1 MLAGIT
7 FPEEAAMGA
16 PAARPLLSAEA
27 GGNSKIFRIQID
39 PSPEGLR
46 CRLSGRLDA
55 ESTEIARSVLAGS
68 AGLRFAD
75 LSELGRVDDAGL
87 GLLGALRAAEVELEG
102 LSPYL
107 ALRLES
113 LAEGA
118 QRRPGG
124 GGR

>member
-1 MLAGIT
+1 MDAG
-7 FPEEAAMGA
+7 
-16 PAARPLLSAEA
+16 AARPLLRSEA
-27 GGNSKIFRIQID
+27 GGNPKIFRIQID

-55 ESTEIARSVLAGS
+55 ESTEVARSVLAGS

-75 LSELGRVDDAGL
+75 LSELGAVDDAGL

-113 LAEGA
+113 LAERA

>member
-1 MLAGIT
+1 MDQG
-7 FPEEAAMGA
+7 
-16 PAARPLLSAEA
+16 AARPLLRSAA
-27 GGNSKIFRIQID
+27 RGYPKIFRIQID

-75 LSELGRVDDAGL
+75 LSELGPVDDAGL
-87 GLLGALRAAEVELEG
+87 GLLAALRGAEVELEG

-107 ALRLES
+107 ALRLET
-113 LAEGA
+113 LAGA
-118 QRRPGG
+118 AQGRPGG
-124 GGR
+124 AGR

>member
-1 MLAGIT
+1 MLTDSALAGEVT
-7 FPEEAAMGA
+7 MDGR
-16 PAARPLLSAEA
+16 AARPLLRSEA
-27 GGNSKIFRIQID
+27 RGNPKIFRIQID

-55 ESTEIARSVLAGS
+55 ESTEVARSVLAGS

-75 LSELGRVDDAGL
+75 LSELGMVDEAGL
-87 GLLGALRAAEVELEG
+87 GLLGALQAAEVELEG

-113 LAEGA
+113 RGQGA
-118 QRRPGG
+118 QRRPDG